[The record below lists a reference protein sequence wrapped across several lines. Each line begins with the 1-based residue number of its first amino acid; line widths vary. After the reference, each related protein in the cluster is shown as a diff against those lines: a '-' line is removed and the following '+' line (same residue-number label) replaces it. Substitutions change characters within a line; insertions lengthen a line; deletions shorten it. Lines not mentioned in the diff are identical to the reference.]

1 MTSPPDA
8 AEKPGDVPAPDERNL
23 GVLLLFADPSPMR
36 TLQKL
41 LHGEGLRVDAV
52 LDLAAARTAFFG
64 AGGHDCLVVG
74 PGVRP
79 GLASRVAASLRRV
92 DPGLALASF
101 GPRLPNAPATRR
113 TAMLASYHPGSRA
126 GQGALLRFLRTL

>member
-1 MTSPPDA
+1 M
-8 AEKPGDVPAPDERNL
+8 PAPDDRCL
-23 GVLLLFADPSPMR
+23 GVLLLLADPTPMR
-36 TLQKL
+36 DLQRL
-41 LHGEGLRVDAV
+41 LHAEGLRVDAV

-79 GLASRVAASLRRV
+79 GLANRVVASLRTV

-101 GPRLPNAPATRR
+101 GPRLGSPPATRR